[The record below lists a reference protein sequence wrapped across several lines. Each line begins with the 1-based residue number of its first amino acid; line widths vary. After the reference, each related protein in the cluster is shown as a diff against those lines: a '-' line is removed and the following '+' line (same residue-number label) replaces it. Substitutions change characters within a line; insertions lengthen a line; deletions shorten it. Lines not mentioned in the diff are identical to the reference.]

1 MRVSLEDR
9 FRLEGF
15 AVTTAATLD
24 GARRELAN
32 APRPSLV
39 ITDVRLPDGNGAEIF
54 ELCRKSMPGV
64 PVIIMTGF
72 GSVADAV
79 RLVKAGA
86 LDYLEKPFNL
96 DDLVETVRMTVS
108 DADPGDERG
117 LRGSVEEAERTA
129 ILEALVRNDWAIS
142 KTAQFL
148 GIPARTCGRKCAGT
162 TLTVE
167 IIAIRGFAR
176 SYAKVRSADAASIMI
191 DEQFSIFFME
201 WPGRQAVE

>member
-1 MRVSLEDR
+1 LPRNRPDSAHPILIIEDDELMRVSLEDR

-15 AVTTAATLD
+15 AVATAGTLD
-24 GARRELAN
+24 GARRELAST
-32 APRPSLV
+32 PRPSLV
-39 ITDVRLPDGNGAEIF
+39 ITDVRLPDGSGAEIF
-54 ELCRKSMPGV
+54 ELCRKCLPGV

-108 DADPGDERG
+108 DSDVSDEGG
-117 LRGSVEEAERTA
+117 LRGSIEAAERTA

-148 GIPARTCGRKCAGT
+148 GISRKNLWEKMRRYHIGR
-162 TLTVE
+162 
-167 IIAIRGFAR
+167 
-176 SYAKVRSADAASIMI
+176 
-191 DEQFSIFFME
+191 
-201 WPGRQAVE
+201 

>member
-1 MRVSLEDR
+1 MSRNKPESPHPILIIEDDELIRVSLEDR

-15 AVTTAATLD
+15 AVATAATLD
-24 GARRELAN
+24 GARRELAYG
-32 APRPSLV
+32 PRPSLI
-39 ITDVRLPDGNGAEIF
+39 ITDVRLPDGNGTEIF
-54 ELCRKSMPGV
+54 ELCRKSLPGA

-108 DADPGDERG
+108 DADVGDERG
-117 LRGSVEEAERTA
+117 LRGSIEEAERTA

-142 KTAQFL
+142 KTAQTL
-148 GIPARTCGRKCAGT
+148 GISRKN
-162 TLTVE
+162 LWE
-167 IIAIRGFAR
+167 KMRRLHIER
-176 SYAKVRSADAASIMI
+176 
-191 DEQFSIFFME
+191 
-201 WPGRQAVE
+201 